1 MLQRLLSRPLYIQ
14 LSPRRVML
22 RDPKSGRV
30 IDEVAEIAT
39 GPRPD
44 GKTLV
49 LGVGA
54 DARGA
59 AAQGG
64 GQVHAPF
71 AHPRSLV
78 SDFVLAQQLLKAL
91 VRRVS
96 GGGWLQLSPSIVLH
110 PLGEHEGGLT
120 QVEIRALQELALGSG
135 AVAVQLWQGPA
146 LSDAQ
151 LLSGERPSGG
161 RVLSAR

>member
-22 RDPKSGRV
+22 RDAKSGRV

-39 GPRPD
+39 SPRAD
-44 GKTLV
+44 GKTIV
-49 LGVGA
+49 LAVGA

-59 AAQGG
+59 AAQVG

-78 SDFVLAQQLLKAL
+78 SDFVLAQLLIKEL

-96 GGGWLQLSPSIVLH
+96 GGGWLQLGPSIVLH
-110 PLGEHEGGLT
+110 ALGEHEGGLT
-120 QVEIRALQELALGSG
+120 QVELRALEELALATG
-135 AVAVQLWQGPA
+135 ATAVQLWEGPA

-151 LLSGERPSGG
+151 LMSGERPGGG